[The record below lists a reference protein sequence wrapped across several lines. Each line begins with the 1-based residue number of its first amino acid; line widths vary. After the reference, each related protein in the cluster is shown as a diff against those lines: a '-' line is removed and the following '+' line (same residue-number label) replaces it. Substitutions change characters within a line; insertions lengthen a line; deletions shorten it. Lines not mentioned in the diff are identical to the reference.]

1 MEIINSIFNFIW
13 EILNYKM
20 VGVMR
25 AEPLTL
31 AAWIVAN
38 PAAAAAAASAIGSGI
53 GSVASSIGNWF
64 TGSASIEAQKKQYEQ
79 QRKDRLASLGERGR
93 QADLLGGQMPDL
105 ESIYAQYGITPDYIK
120 GIFDPS
126 QLDSAYDPSKLK
138 EIYAGQRQLMG
149 QQQAMQ
155 TSQAQSTAG
164 AQAASRGLA
173 NPTAFTQQAV
183 QPIQQAF
190 AQQMGQLGAKENEAL
205 YNLGIDRFSQQQRM
219 REGGLGAM
227 QGLAGLLAQLRQ
239 QGFQNR
245 LGVSQFRG
253 QEGFAPQ
260 GYR

>member
-1 MEIINSIFNFIW
+1 MELIKEIFEFVW
-13 EILNYKM
+13 QILSYEM
-20 VGVMR
+20 VGVNMAIEPITMMAIATAINAIANYSTGNKSIR
-25 AEPLTL
+25 AQQ
-31 AAWIVAN
+31 
-38 PAAAAAAASAIGSGI
+38 GQ
-53 GSVASSIGNWF
+53 F
-64 TGSASIEAQKKQYEQ
+64 DQ
-79 QRKDRLASLGERGR
+79 QRRDRLASLGERGR